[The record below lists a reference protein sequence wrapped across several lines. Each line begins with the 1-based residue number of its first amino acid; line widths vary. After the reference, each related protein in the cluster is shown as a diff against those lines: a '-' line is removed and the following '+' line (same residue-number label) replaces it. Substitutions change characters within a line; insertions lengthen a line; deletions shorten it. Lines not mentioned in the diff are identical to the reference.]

1 MKISLLHAC
10 RINGQTVRHRAPLDW
25 TEVKLNS
32 GHLRLGATRCD
43 GTSIEAYG
51 NRLANGDLVAYNEN
65 ADTHDPDR
73 HERTMYEFS
82 TGREWISKH
91 YGPWELLLDEFPGQP
106 TTEPEQPSLL
116 DVLAELSPSTSS
128 KDA

>member
-1 MKISLLHAC
+1 MMLSVIHDCQIAGK
-10 RINGQTVRHRAPLDW
+10 TVRHREAIDYR
-25 TEVKLNS
+25 EVKLNT
-32 GHLRLGATRCD
+32 GHLRLEGTRCD
-43 GTSIEAYG
+43 GTGIEAYA

-73 HERTMYEFS
+73 HERTMREVS

-91 YGPWELLLDEFPGQP
+91 YGPWELLLDEFPDQP
-106 TTEPEQPSLL
+106 GPEQPSLL
-116 DVLAELSPSTSS
+116 DELSPSTSG